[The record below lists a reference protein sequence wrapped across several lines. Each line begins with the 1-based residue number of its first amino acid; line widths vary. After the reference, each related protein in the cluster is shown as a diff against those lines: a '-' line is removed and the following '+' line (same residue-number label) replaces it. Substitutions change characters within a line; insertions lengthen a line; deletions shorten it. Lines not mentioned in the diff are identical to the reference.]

1 MKEIQ
6 KFMDEHLEWAVKTF
20 GKTPPAAPL
29 HHLLKEIEKEL
40 IPELSPS
47 PKDDRLFDKAHF
59 EHVKEEFA
67 DCFILFFHA
76 VKKYDI
82 TAEELFE
89 AVQAKFVKNKKRKWG
104 PVDENGVS
112 LHIKEDGKEI

>member
-1 MKEIQ
+1 MEKIQ
-6 KFMDEHLEWAVKTF
+6 KFMDEHLEWAVATF

-29 HHLLKEIEKEL
+29 HHLLKEIENEL
-40 IPELSPS
+40 IPELSPQPS
-47 PKDDRLFDKAHF
+47 LDRLMDAAHF
-59 EHVKEEFA
+59 AHVKEEFA

-82 TAEELFE
+82 TAEELF
-89 AVQAKFVKNKKRKWG
+89 AAALAKFEKNKKRQWG

-112 LHIKEDGKEI
+112 QHIK